1 MNGNSAGKHGLSK
14 SVDYPPAKI
23 RRKNNPL
30 PPLDDPGPPAHGDQP
45 DPDAIKMFIGQ
56 IPKTWVESEVREFL
70 EGYGPIYQLNILRE
84 KGSVMSKGCC
94 FVTFYTRKAALAA
107 QNELHNMK
115 TLPGMHHCVQMKPA
129 DSENKSEDRK
139 LFIGMISKKM
149 TEQDLRQLFCPFGN
163 IEECRILMN
172 PDGVSKGCA
181 FVTYSKRVS
190 AQNAIRN
197 MHQSTTM
204 EGCSAP
210 IVVKIADS
218 PKDKERKKTQSQLAM
233 QLNQF
238 SNQWKNLS
246 GLAALA
252 PVLQSLACNNQY
264 NAPSNQHNS
273 GVFST
278 TQLQQALTIAAA
290 AQTLL
295 SNQPSSVS
303 HNNSNSVPGSSGIS
317 SMTSQYGG
325 NVCASP
331 SGTSYRSHS
340 HNSNMWAQQHSA
352 PYPSAGM
359 NNGMSS
365 GCSSTSPLD
374 PMTMNLAQQSGSNL
388 TLDLNHSPS
397 STATAM
403 YNQSMMHPHNSSPAG
418 SHKEGPEGSNLFIYH
433 LPTHFTDH
441 DLMQTFFTFG
451 TIVSAKVFI
460 DKQTNL
466 SKCFGFVSYDNPASA
481 QHAIQAMH
489 GFQIGMKR
497 LKVQLKRPKGESK
510 AY

>member
-1 MNGNSAGKHGLSK
+1 
-14 SVDYPPAKI
+14 
-23 RRKNNPL
+23 
-30 PPLDDPGPPAHGDQP
+30 GPPTHGDQP
-45 DPDAIKMFIGQ
+45 DPDIKMFIGQ

-70 EGYGPIYQLNILRE
+70 ETFGPIYQLNILRE
-84 KGSVMSKGCC
+84 KGNFYPNLTNLPRCKYVGCC
-94 FVTFYTRKAALAA
+94 FVTYYTRKAALDA
-107 QNELHNMK
+107 QNELHNVK

-149 TEQDLRQLFCPFGN
+149 SEQDLRLLFSPFGN

-181 FVTYSKRVS
+181 FITYSKRAS
-190 AQNAIRN
+190 AQAAIRN

-210 IVVKIADS
+210 IVAKIADS

-233 QLNQF
+233 QLNQL
-238 SNQWKNLS
+238 SNQWKN

-252 PVLQSLACNNQY
+252 PATLCKYQRVLQSLACTNQY
-264 NAPSNQHNS
+264 NAPSNQNS
-273 GVFST
+273 AGVFST
-278 TQLQQALTIAAA
+278 TQLQQALTLAAA

-295 SNQPSSVS
+295 NTQPPPHS
-303 HNNSNSVPGSSGIS
+303 NSNSMSGATGIAAS

-325 NVCASP
+325 NMCPSPIISICA
-331 SGTSYRSHS
+331 
-340 HNSNMWAQQHSA
+340 A

-359 NNGMSS
+359 NNGMNS

-374 PMTMNLAQQSGSNL
+374 PMSLNLHQSGSNL
-388 TLDLNHSPS
+388 ALDLTHSPS
-397 STATAM
+397 STASGVNPTAHM
-403 YNQSMMHPHNSSPAG
+403 LAALTSPSSIYNQSMMQQNNSPAG

-441 DLMQTFFTFG
+441 DLMQTFMPFG
-451 TIVSAKVFI
+451 TVVSAKVFI

-466 SKCFGFVSYDNPASA
+466 SKCFGFVSYDNPVSA

>member
-1 MNGNSAGKHGLSK
+1 
-14 SVDYPPAKI
+14 
-23 RRKNNPL
+23 
-30 PPLDDPGPPAHGDQP
+30 HGDQP
-45 DPDAIKMFIGQ
+45 DPDIKMFIGQ

-70 EGYGPIYQLNILRE
+70 ETFGPIYQLNILRE
-84 KGSVMSKGCC
+84 KGNFYPNLTNLPRCKYVGCC
-94 FVTFYTRKAALAA
+94 FVTYYTRKAALDA
-107 QNELHNMK
+107 QNELHNVK

-149 TEQDLRQLFCPFGN
+149 SEQDLRLLFSPFGN

-181 FVTYSKRVS
+181 FITYSKRAS
-190 AQNAIRN
+190 AQAAIRN

-210 IVVKIADS
+210 IVAKIADS

-233 QLNQF
+233 QLNQL
-238 SNQWKNLS
+238 SNQWKN

-252 PVLQSLACNNQY
+252 PATCTNQY
-264 NAPSNQHNS
+264 NAPSNQNS
-273 GVFST
+273 GLFTSFKS
-278 TQLQQALTIAAA
+278 QLKSCDA
-290 AQTLL
+290 
-295 SNQPSSVS
+295 V
-303 HNNSNSVPGSSGIS
+303 IS
-317 SMTSQYGG
+317 I
-325 NVCASP
+325 CA
-331 SGTSYRSHS
+331 
-340 HNSNMWAQQHSA
+340 A

-359 NNGMSS
+359 NNGMNS

-374 PMTMNLAQQSGSNL
+374 PMSLNLHQSGSNL
-388 TLDLNHSPS
+388 ALDLTHSPS
-397 STATAM
+397 STASGVNPTAHM
-403 YNQSMMHPHNSSPAG
+403 LAALTSPSSIYNQSMMQQNNSPAG

-441 DLMQTFFTFG
+441 DLMQTFMPFG
-451 TIVSAKVFI
+451 TVVSAKVFI

-466 SKCFGFVSYDNPASA
+466 SKCFGFVSYDNPVSA